1 MDETRFRQ
9 QLEERNKKSKKN
21 ERKHGECEQEEEE
34 KEEYHLLTKYCPDDP
49 YYCGLRAR
57 IPNFAKSKAQ
67 KEKESKYAGIGAMR
81 DIGGVGG
88 HHLVWGGP
96 QRGYLDNGESNTISR
111 DTITIT
117 LTSLT
122 VTMIIHITS
131 HHLALLSQ
139 LSPHSHSSF
148 PVPKGINMT
157 APPNHPDP
165 IYAGFSRPFERNPT
179 TRVPTQHHRGGK
191 SGHSTELAPHHYSHR
206 YFTF

>member
-21 ERKHGECEQEEEE
+21 ERKHGECEQKEEEE
-34 KEEYHLLTKYCPDDP
+34 EDCNLLTKYCPDDP

-96 QRGYLDNGESNTISR
+96 QRGYLDNGESNTMTEQHHQHRHLSHSHCHC
-111 DTITIT
+111 
-117 LTSLT
+117 LS
-122 VTMIIHITS
+122 HHTS
-131 HHLALLSQ
+131 HSLSYLSHHIMSLLI
-139 LSPHSHSSF
+139 SS
-148 PVPKGINMT
+148 
-157 APPNHPDP
+157 
-165 IYAGFSRPFERNPT
+165 S
-179 TRVPTQHHRGGK
+179 
-191 SGHSTELAPHHYSHR
+191 
-206 YFTF
+206 

>member
-21 ERKHGECEQEEEE
+21 ERKHGECEQKEEEE
-34 KEEYHLLTKYCPDDP
+34 DCNFLTKHCPDDP

-96 QRGYLDNGESNTISR
+96 QRGYLDNGESNTMTEQHHRHHHLSHSLSLS
-111 DTITIT
+111 
-117 LTSLT
+117 LTSHLSQSLLPL
-122 VTMIIHITS
+122 TS
-131 HHLALLSQ
+131 HHVSLNFQFL
-139 LSPHSHSSF
+139 
-148 PVPKGINMT
+148 KG
-157 APPNHPDP
+157 
-165 IYAGFSRPFERNPT
+165 
-179 TRVPTQHHRGGK
+179 
-191 SGHSTELAPHHYSHR
+191 ST
-206 YFTF
+206 

>member
-21 ERKHGECEQEEEE
+21 ERKHGEWEEEDDDDDN
-34 KEEYHLLTKYCPDDP
+34 LLTEHCPDDP

-96 QRGYLDNGESNTISR
+96 QRGYLDNGESNSLTLRLTLLHCYTFTIHHHPL
-111 DTITIT
+111 T
-117 LTSLT
+117 LTLTIRPPRSHVTSSSL
-122 VTMIIHITS
+122 
-131 HHLALLSQ
+131 LLC
-139 LSPHSHSSF
+139 SS
-148 PVPKGINMT
+148 
-157 APPNHPDP
+157 
-165 IYAGFSRPFERNPT
+165 
-179 TRVPTQHHRGGK
+179 
-191 SGHSTELAPHHYSHR
+191 
-206 YFTF
+206 

>member
-21 ERKHGECEQEEEE
+21 ERKHGEFEQEEEE
-34 KEEYHLLTKYCPDDP
+34 EQKDYHLLTKYCSDDP

-96 QRGYLDNGESNTISR
+96 QRGYLDNGESKSLTLGLTLLHCYIVTPSPV
-111 DTITIT
+111 TITPSLSLSRHLILT
-117 LTSLT
+117 LTLQF
-122 VTMIIHITS
+122 
-131 HHLALLSQ
+131 L
-139 LSPHSHSSF
+139 
-148 PVPKGINMT
+148 KG
-157 APPNHPDP
+157 
-165 IYAGFSRPFERNPT
+165 
-179 TRVPTQHHRGGK
+179 
-191 SGHSTELAPHHYSHR
+191 ST
-206 YFTF
+206 

>member
-21 ERKHGECEQEEEE
+21 ERKHGEFELEEEQEEGEE
-34 KEEYHLLTKYCPDDP
+34 EEEEEDYHLLTKYCSEDP

-96 QRGYLDNGESNTISR
+96 QRGYLDNGESKI
-111 DTITIT
+111 IT
-117 LTSLT
+117 
-122 VTMIIHITS
+122 
-131 HHLALLSQ
+131 
-139 LSPHSHSSF
+139 
-148 PVPKGINMT
+148 
-157 APPNHPDP
+157 
-165 IYAGFSRPFERNPT
+165 
-179 TRVPTQHHRGGK
+179 
-191 SGHSTELAPHHYSHR
+191 
-206 YFTF
+206 

>member
-21 ERKHGECEQEEEE
+21 ERKHGEDWQSHW
-34 KEEYHLLTKYCPDDP
+34 EYLMTLLCSDDP

-96 QRGYLDNGESNTISR
+96 QRGYLDNGESNTMTEQHHQHRHLSHSHCHC
-111 DTITIT
+111 
-117 LTSLT
+117 LS
-122 VTMIIHITS
+122 HHTS
-131 HHLALLSQ
+131 HSLSYLSHHIMSLLI
-139 LSPHSHSSF
+139 SS
-148 PVPKGINMT
+148 
-157 APPNHPDP
+157 
-165 IYAGFSRPFERNPT
+165 S
-179 TRVPTQHHRGGK
+179 
-191 SGHSTELAPHHYSHR
+191 
-206 YFTF
+206 

>member
-21 ERKHGECEQEEEE
+21 ERKHGECELEEEQE
-34 KEEYHLLTKYCPDDP
+34 DYHLLTKYCSDDP

-96 QRGYLDNGESNTISR
+96 QRGYLDNGESNSLTLRLTLLHCYTFTIHHR
-111 DTITIT
+111 PLTLTLTITPPR
-117 LTSLT
+117 S
-122 VTMIIHITS
+122 HITS
-131 HHLALLSQ
+131 SSLL
-139 LSPHSHSSF
+139 LCSS
-148 PVPKGINMT
+148 
-157 APPNHPDP
+157 
-165 IYAGFSRPFERNPT
+165 
-179 TRVPTQHHRGGK
+179 
-191 SGHSTELAPHHYSHR
+191 
-206 YFTF
+206 

>member
-21 ERKHGECEQEEEE
+21 ERKHGEDWQSHW
-34 KEEYHLLTKYCPDDP
+34 EYLMTLLCSDDP

-88 HHLVWGGP
+88 HHLVWGGH
-96 QRGYLDNGESNTISR
+96 QRGYLDNGKTHSH
-111 DTITIT
+111 
-117 LTSLT
+117 LPPL
-122 VTMIIHITS
+122 S
-131 HHLALLSQ
+131 HH
-139 LSPHSHSSF
+139 SHYSHYIVTYF

-179 TRVPTQHHRGGK
+179 TRVATQHHRGG
-191 SGHSTELAPHHYSHR
+191 ELEV
-206 YFTF
+206 TG

>member
-21 ERKHGECEQEEEE
+21 ERKHGESEIII
-34 KEEYHLLTKYCPDDP
+34 KLIVKIDLKHSPDDP

-96 QRGYLDNGESNTISR
+96 QRGYLDNGESC
-111 DTITIT
+111 T
-117 LTSLT
+117 L
-122 VTMIIHITS
+122 S
-131 HHLALLSQ
+131 HST
-139 LSPHSHSSF
+139 LSPSPQPS
-148 PVPKGINMT
+148 
-157 APPNHPDP
+157 PPSPP
-165 IYAGFSRPFERNPT
+165 PPSPSP
-179 TRVPTQHHRGGK
+179 
-191 SGHSTELAPHHYSHR
+191 
-206 YFTF
+206 